1 VEGTKVTLSY
11 FKKPKV
17 KEIINRLE
25 NGNYIDLGQ
34 AINDID
40 YLLKDAALINKDLE
54 LEQERVGLIL
64 EARGFRRKTDEINL
78 EGRGTITVNKRK

>member
-1 VEGTKVTLSY
+1 VGGRKVTLSY
-11 FKKPKV
+11 FKKPRV
-17 KEIINRLE
+17 KEIVNRLE

-34 AINDID
+34 AIKDID

-64 EARGFRRKTDEINL
+64 EARGFK
-78 EGRGTITVNKRK
+78 KK